1 MSLSIVNTPSLAI
14 QRVLFLHEELMK
26 LPSFPRKALESNFQL
41 HHNGVYGKELTG
53 MDTLHKLVW
62 VKLVARMLEVTSGFF
77 AQSSDIYLFLVCFI
91 FFLLFFIYLSF
102 VR

>member
-1 MSLSIVNTPSLAI
+1 MSLSIVNSPNLAI

-41 HHNGVYGKELTG
+41 HHYHGSLYGRELTG

-77 AQSSDIYLFLVCFI
+77 AQSNDIHLFLVRTI
-91 FFLLFFIYLSF
+91 FLLF
-102 VR
+102 